1 MFEKTKCLAFFA
13 SFARNHLFVV
23 AFVGLWAEWHKK
35 LLNRFPPNSDGG
47 RVPTQNG
54 PQLTFGVDLKEGN
67 LLSLFL
73 TLQLKVVFF
82 WDHAANV
89 DIWEACVRKMSS
101 IFDWNLPHD
110 HVKSSVDGLVVCLPE
125 TKGSWKIT
133 CCMRFQ
139 WNSSPSVYLS
149 RCYRQQVT
157 CFSIVFDI
165 LQTEWWLI
173 SQSNDLSVCDYVR
186 GSLKH

>member
-1 MFEKTKCLAFFA
+1 MTQKTTEQISTKLRWRKGPDPEWTPINFWCGSEGREFVIT
-13 SFARNHLFVV
+13 LFNIT
-23 AFVGLWAEWHKK
+23 AE
-35 LLNRFPPNSDGG
+35 
-47 RVPTQNG
+47 
-54 PQLTFGVDLKEGN
+54 
-67 LLSLFL
+67 SLF
-73 TLQLKVVFF
+73 FF
-82 WDHAANV
+82 WEHAANV

-125 TKGSWKIT
+125 TKGSWKRT